1 MFQRVLF
8 RSRNFVF
15 HYDLGNDFYALC
27 HDKSMIYA
35 SALFIDPENVRE
47 NLEEAQERKIA
58 AILDRL
64 DLGEGDRLLEIG
76 CGWGGLAQSALE
88 RKSISYD
95 GLTLSPRQKT
105 LAEEKLAAAGLS
117 DRSHIL
123 LTDYRDAVGQYDAIA
138 SVEMVEA
145 VGQAYWPDYLAAIHR
160 LLKPG
165 GRAAI
170 QHICIGDARTEE
182 QQS

>member
-1 MFQRVLF
+1 MWLRISDL
-8 RSRNFVF
+8 SSDVF
-15 HYDLGNDFYALC
+15 SSDL
-27 HDKSMIYA
+27 
-35 SALFIDPENVRE
+35 
-47 NLEEAQERKIA
+47 NLEEAQERKVA
-58 AILDRL
+58 ASLDRL

-76 CGWGGLAQSALE
+76 CGCGGLAQSALE

-160 LLKPG
+160 
-165 GRAAI
+165 RS
-170 QHICIGDARTEE
+170 EE
-182 QQS
+182 HTSELQSLMSLSYAVFCWK

>member
-1 MFQRVLF
+1 M
-8 RSRNFVF
+8 S
-15 HYDLGNDFYALC
+15 Y
-27 HDKSMIYA
+27 S

-58 AILDRL
+58 AILVRL

-105 LAEEKLAAAGLS
+105 LAEEKLAAAG
-117 DRSHIL
+117 RSEEHTSEL
-123 LTDYRDAVGQYDAIA
+123 QSLMRNSYAVFC
-138 SVEMVEA
+138 
-145 VGQAYWPDYLAAIHR
+145 
-160 LLKPG
+160 LKKKNKKDKKH
-165 GRAAI
+165 
-170 QHICIGDARTEE
+170 Q
-182 QQS
+182 

>member
-1 MFQRVLF
+1 MRISG
-8 RSRNFVF
+8 RSSDVCFS
-15 HYDLGNDFYALC
+15 DL
-27 HDKSMIYA
+27 
-35 SALFIDPENVRE
+35 
-47 NLEEAQERKIA
+47 
-58 AILDRL
+58 
-64 DLGEGDRLLEIG
+64 
-76 CGWGGLAQSALE
+76 
-88 RKSISYD
+88 YD

-105 LAEEKLAAAGLS
+105 LAEEKLAAEGLS

-165 GRAAI
+165 GRVAI
-170 QHICIGDARTEE
+170 QYICIDDAIFDRYAASAEFIQPYIFPGGMLLSE
-182 QQS
+182 SSFCDLELLGRA